1 MGWLKILCVQF
12 GCGLGREVDL
22 LDDLEVVS
30 IEPDDFAGG
39 AGEETDFLQAEF
51 DQYLCADAVVA
62 QVHVFIGVFAGS
74 IPRLIDV
81 DEYALPGLGDLP
93 EGAVN

>member
-39 AGEETDFLQAEF
+39 AGEEADFLII
-51 DQYLCADAVVA
+51 
-62 QVHVFIGVFAGS
+62 QVRAKFIQTSFQS
-74 IPRLIDV
+74 SRHHTLPRKDHYHL
-81 DEYALPGLGDLP
+81 LPKH
-93 EGAVN
+93 